1 MRKNRLFYSMRKV
14 LILSASFLLALQ
26 ACKKDGELVPD
37 FEENT
42 TFSYFSDSAIIET
55 VTRVGERVLADK
67 IAIGLVGE
75 YRDSAFGHS
84 KSMIHIQPQLPSNGL
99 IFTGNEETVTLD
111 SVILSLEYSDYF
123 GDISIPQ
130 TFEVHR
136 IDETL
141 SLDSATKYYSDYSAA
156 IQPTPLATINFTPSP
171 TEQTVIVQ
179 PTNLGSTDTVSVN
192 AQLRFN
198 LGNDLGNELLSKE
211 GSGEFDN
218 NQAFVNYFKGLRIS
232 PINNTNL
239 TDNQA
244 AILYFRL
251 TATNTKMTIYY
262 TAVREVNDIPV
273 DTLKKAVDFPV
284 TTTSVRFNTFEHD
297 YTGSGAESAL
307 QNQDSSFGY
316 VQAMAGLE
324 TVFKFPALRDQLA
337 GKILVNKA
345 ELIIPAANGSYSMD
359 VGKAQKLIVAERT
372 AENTLQFIPD
382 FTLNPE
388 FFGGEF
394 DESKNEYKFN
404 ISRYIQSYLNGGQTE
419 NGLTLLVS
427 GSAVKAER
435 AVIFTGDN
443 TAKKVK
449 LNLYYTNIQ

>member
-26 ACKKDGELVPD
+26 ACKKDGELVPE

-42 TFSYFSDSAIIET
+42 TFSYFSDSTTIQT
-55 VTRVGERVLADK
+55 VTREGERVLADK

-75 YRDSAFGHS
+75 YRDSAFGYS
-84 KSMIHIQPQLPSNGL
+84 KSTIHIQPILSSNDPAFEGS
-99 IFTGNEETVTLD
+99 NEVITVD
-111 SVILSLEYSDYF
+111 SVILSLEYGGYF
-123 GDISIPQ
+123 GDTSIAQ
-130 TFEVHR
+130 TLEIHR

-141 SLDSATKYYSDYSAA
+141 HIDSNDRYYSDYTAA
-156 IQPTPLATINFTPSP
+156 VQPTPLATINFTP
-171 TEQTVIVQ
+171 Q
-179 PTNLGSTDTVSVN
+179 PTSRRVIIQPNNLGDNTSSEVN
-192 AQLRFN
+192 PQLRIN
-198 LGNDLGNELLSKE
+198 LGNDLGNEIIGKQ
-211 GSGEFDN
+211 GGEEVLN
-218 NQAFVNYFKGLRIS
+218 SVNFVNYFKGLRIS
-232 PINNTNL
+232 AVNNTSLAN
-239 TDNQA
+239 NEA

-251 TATNTKMTIYY
+251 TASNTKMTIYY
-262 TAVREVNDIPV
+262 TAIRETNQVF
-273 DTLKKAVDFPV
+273 DTLQRATDFPV
-284 TTTSVRFNTFEHD
+284 STRSVRFNTFEHD
-297 YTGSGAESAL
+297 YSGSGAESAL

-324 TVFKFPALRDQLA
+324 TVFKFPDLRDNFA

-359 VGKAQKLIVAERT
+359 VGKADKLIVAERNSNQ
-372 AENTLQFIPD
+372 ELKFIPD
-382 FTLNPE
+382 FDLNSE